1 MVSKVLLAG
10 CGQMGKAHLSSLQL
24 LQNER
29 KVGSLIA
36 VDTDSSRLASLGEH
50 VRGYTSLETA
60 LMVENPELIV
70 LATNTVVHGQNIK
83 KILDYVSQS
92 GNNSSLFV
100 EKPFV
105 ESSVEVEKLKPELEH
120 VGYASTIP
128 LAFAYLIRFSPVV
141 EDAISY
147 LNRTSTPLRSAE
159 ILWQKKRK
167 PERPSAGIHIDETT
181 HGIDTFCYLLESSG
195 RKMTSAV
202 LEEREADYDL
212 SIVDAEAQRRLYG
225 EAHVPM
231 ARVRYRFSL
240 DGVSLSGF
248 SSFLDEPQR
257 REMKLTLADDSTLS
271 LFFDTVKKDVFQRH
285 NSQGELVE
293 IKEYSLDTPQSN
305 RVYQELTAMLQYH
318 QTKVRP
324 QNLASLEDAIR
335 DVIVTEM
342 LGREN
347 LILPYRFKI

>member
-1 MVSKVLLAG
+1 MFPKVLLAG
-10 CGQMGKAHLSSLQL
+10 CGQMGRNHLSALQL
-24 LQNER
+24 LKSEGR
-29 KVGSLIA
+29 VGSLVA
-36 VDTDSSRLASLGEH
+36 VDTDSSRLASLGED
-50 VRGYTSLETA
+50 VKKYDSLEVA
-60 LMVENPELIV
+60 LAAENPELIV
-70 LATNTVVHGQNIK
+70 LATNTAVHGQNIK
-83 KILDYVSQS
+83 EILDYTSRT
-92 GNNSSLFV
+92 GNYPSLFV

-105 ESSVEVEKLKPELEH
+105 ESSVEVGKLESELER
-120 VGYASTIP
+120 VGYGETIP

-147 LNRTSTPLRSAE
+147 LKQASTPLQSAE

-195 RKMTSAV
+195 RTVTSAV
-202 LEEREADYDL
+202 LEDKKTDYDS

-231 ARVRYRFSL
+231 ARVRYRFSI

-271 LFFDTVKKDVFQRH
+271 LSFDTQKKDIFQRYGP
-285 NSQGELVE
+285 SGELVE
-293 IKEYSLDTPQSN
+293 TREYPQDTPKSN
-305 RVYQELTAMLQYH
+305 RVYQELAVMLDYH
-318 QTKVRP
+318 RTKTRP
-324 QNLASLEDAIR
+324 QTLAGLDDAIR
-335 DVIVTEM
+335 DVTVTEM
-342 LGREN
+342 LGRED
-347 LILPYRFKI
+347 LVLPYCFSI

>member
-1 MVSKVLLAG
+1 MVPKVLLAG
-10 CGQMGKAHLSSLQL
+10 CGQMGRAHLSSLQL
-24 LQNER
+24 LQKEG
-29 KVGSLIA
+29 KVGSLIVA
-36 VDTDSSRLASLGEH
+36 DIDSSRLFSLDER
-50 VRGYTSLETA
+50 VRGYTSIETA
-60 LMVENPELIV
+60 LMTENPELIV
-70 LATNTVVHGQNIK
+70 LATNTAVHGQNIK
-83 KILDYVSQS
+83 QILDYASQS
-92 GNNSSLFV
+92 RNYLSLFV

-105 ESSVEVEKLKPELEH
+105 ESSAEVEQLQPELEH

-141 EDAISY
+141 EEAISY
-147 LNRTSTPLRSAE
+147 LNQTDVPIKSAE

-195 RKMTSAV
+195 KRITSAV
-202 LEEREADYDL
+202 LEEKKADYDL
-212 SIVDAEAQRRLYG
+212 SIVNVEAQRRLYG
-225 EAHVPM
+225 EEHVPM
-231 ARVRYRFSL
+231 ARVHYRFSI
-240 DGVSLSGF
+240 DGISLSGF

-257 REMKLTLADDSTLS
+257 REMKLTLADNSTLS
-271 LFFDTVKKDVFQRH
+271 LFFDTQKKDVFQRH
-285 NSQGELVE
+285 GPSGELVE
-293 IKEYSLDTPQSN
+293 TREYPQDTPQSN

-342 LGREN
+342 LGRED
-347 LILPYRFKI
+347 LILPYRFKV